1 MTHLAFA
8 ARIVRDA
15 GDTKTSQRVP
25 QRVTNPTRAVLVENP
40 FTGHDLWLAAEHVV
54 NRVNGVASVVMP
66 AVWSGREKKITRGH
80 REFLNPLT
88 GNTFLVK
95 TTAIIKETS

>member
-8 ARIVRDA
+8 AKVLRDT
-15 GDTKTSQRVP
+15 GETKLQYQVP

-40 FTGHDLWLAAEHVV
+40 FTGHALWLDPAHVV
-54 NRVNGVASVVMP
+54 NRVNGIVSVVMP
-66 AVWSGREKKITRGH
+66 AIWSGREKKLTRGH

-95 TTAIIKETS
+95 LNAIIKE